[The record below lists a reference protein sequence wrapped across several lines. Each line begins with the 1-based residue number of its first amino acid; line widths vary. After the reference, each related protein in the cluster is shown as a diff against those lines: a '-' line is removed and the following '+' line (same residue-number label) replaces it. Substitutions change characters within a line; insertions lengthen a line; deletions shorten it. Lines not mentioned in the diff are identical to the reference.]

1 MASSFA
7 ALPSADVELYS
18 RQLLVKDFGVKCQ
31 KKLLECRVLVV
42 GAGGLGCP
50 VLLYLSGMGV
60 GHLGIVDGDY
70 VDLSNLHRQVLHTPA
85 KVGQLK
91 VESAR
96 AAVLLRSPSIQVE
109 VFPVRMDASNA
120 VAIME
125 SYDVVVDASD
135 NVATRYLVNDM
146 CCLLHKPLVSGS
158 ALGLEGQVSVFNF
171 HGGPCY
177 RCCFPTPMPQ
187 TMAGSCSDQGVLG
200 VVPGIIGSLQ
210 AMEAVKVVSGLGRP
224 LSGVQCSFDA
234 WDMAFRH
241 FKLPSKRD
249 DCAVCGTSPTIRS
262 AMDSAASVG
271 PLVCEL
277 PSVVDPSHT
286 MNWHPCSKPT
296 QNLSSSTFESA
307 CSTTFATSCRPEM
320 SPLLTYSPNCR
331 PSWRPPPQ
339 WL

>member
-1 MASSFA
+1 
-7 ALPSADVELYS
+7 
-18 RQLLVKDFGVKCQ
+18 
-31 KKLLECRVLVV
+31 
-42 GAGGLGCP
+42 
-50 VLLYLSGMGV
+50 MGV

-146 CCLLHKPLVSGS
+146 CCLLHKPL
-158 ALGLEGQVSVFNF
+158 
-171 HGGPCY
+171 
-177 RCCFPTPMPQ
+177 
-187 TMAGSCSDQGVLG
+187 
-200 VVPGIIGSLQ
+200 
-210 AMEAVKVVSGLGRP
+210 AVKVVSGLGRP

-241 FKLPSKRD
+241 FKVWAPHLSLDHSSCLAPFSFHRN
-249 DCAVCGTSPTIRS
+249 
-262 AMDSAASVG
+262 AMIAQFAALHQ
-271 PLVCEL
+271 P
-277 PSVVDPSHT
+277 
-286 MNWHPCSKPT
+286 
-296 QNLSSSTFESA
+296 
-307 CSTTFATSCRPEM
+307 
-320 SPLLTYSPNCR
+320 
-331 PSWRPPPQ
+331 
-339 WL
+339 